1 MRRKCNQKMQMTSGF
16 QIKRICIDGMTVHAE
31 YQKYDQMMQSNGE
44 DKLLNHDSSE
54 HNLCKI

>member
-1 MRRKCNQKMQMTSGF
+1 MQMTSGF

-31 YQKYDQMMQSNGE
+31 YQKYNQMMQSNGE